1 MNSQTAAKPTW
12 PQRWQQFLAIQKT
25 SEVEESVLLRL
36 LVQMLVIVGIVATD
50 IAAET
55 QMSLWAIP
63 LSLLGGACSW
73 YRRHKRNITIKFAIA
88 IGMLLALGVFFQN
101 LLANM
106 NDTRLVL
113 AMLLIQLQILHS
125 FDLPRRTDL
134 GYSMLIG
141 LILLGVAATLSQT
154 LAFAPML
161 ALFLAIG
168 LPVLILDYRSRL
180 GLVLN
185 FPKRRQSSGSR
196 ATPAATA
203 SRRYSPLSLPRLGW
217 MLGLIVAL
225 GLLLFALMPRFPG
238 YQQFTFPV
246 SGAGEIENSTFSPE
260 NRGIFNPGVRE
271 GGQTG
276 EQDGLGGEGGENGE
290 GESDLYYGFRSEINQ
305 GRALG
310 KPPTPKVL
318 LRVRSQAPGFWR
330 MLSFDRY
337 TGEGWVISRDE
348 QLQTVER
355 PSWSYRF
362 FLRPSYGMGQ
372 RQEVIQTYTVVE
384 SLPNVIP
391 ALYEPHEIYF
401 PTNEIGIDPEGSLRS
416 PSALIQDFTY
426 TVVSE
431 VPYRDRELLDNA
443 PTDYSD
449 SIRNYYLQIPPEIK
463 ERVRDRALELL
474 AGANREIT
482 SPYEK
487 ALYLA
492 QALKQS
498 YQIKDFPPLAEG
510 EDLVETFLFE
520 NGGGYPDHF
529 STVLTVML
537 RSLDIPARL
546 TTGFG
551 SGEFNPFTG
560 FYLVRNTDAYALT
573 EVFIPNYGWYTF
585 DPIPGNELIP
595 LSFEESQTFSV
606 LRQFWHWVAGWL
618 PSPVTSFLGYLWRI
632 LTGAIASSLGW
643 LWALAISS
651 WLGAIG
657 AAILL
662 VGVGLLGWLLW
673 VYAKRWRYTYQLG
686 QLDSTER
693 LYRQMLDFLATKG
706 YVKHR
711 AQTPLE
717 YARNASEHFNSAQAE
732 IITEISQA
740 YVHWRYGAQPQN
752 IDYLQQQLK
761 LLKNSLKRPQKTPVL
776 TR

>member
-1 MNSQTAAKPTW
+1 
-12 PQRWQQFLAIQKT
+12 
-25 SEVEESVLLRL
+25 
-36 LVQMLVIVGIVATD
+36 
-50 IAAET
+50 
-55 QMSLWAIP
+55 
-63 LSLLGGACSW
+63 
-73 YRRHKRNITIKFAIA
+73 
-88 IGMLLALGVFFQN
+88 
-101 LLANM
+101 
-106 NDTRLVL
+106 
-113 AMLLIQLQILHS
+113 
-125 FDLPRRTDL
+125 
-134 GYSMLIG
+134 
-141 LILLGVAATLSQT
+141 
-154 LAFAPML
+154 
-161 ALFLAIG
+161 
-168 LPVLILDYRSRL
+168 
-180 GLVLN
+180 
-185 FPKRRQSSGSR
+185 
-196 ATPAATA
+196 
-203 SRRYSPLSLPRLGW
+203 
-217 MLGLIVAL
+217 
-225 GLLLFALMPRFPG
+225 
-238 YQQFTFPV
+238 
-246 SGAGEIENSTFSPE
+246 
-260 NRGIFNPGVRE
+260 
-271 GGQTG
+271 
-276 EQDGLGGEGGENGE
+276 
-290 GESDLYYGFRSEINQ
+290 
-305 GRALG
+305 
-310 KPPTPKVL
+310 
-318 LRVRSQAPGFWR
+318 
-330 MLSFDRY
+330 
-337 TGEGWVISRDE
+337 
-348 QLQTVER
+348 
-355 PSWSYRF
+355 
-362 FLRPSYGMGQ
+362 LRPSYGMGQ